1 MVIPEKL
8 YSQKT
13 KSEVSHLEQALLAP
27 SIILVLNDVAAC
39 FSEVGAVL
47 LYVRWDGAWSG

>member
-8 YSQKT
+8 YSQET
-13 KSEVSHLEQALLAP
+13 KSEVSRLEQALLAH
-27 SIILVLNDVAAC
+27 SILVLKDVAAC

-47 LYVRWDGAWSG
+47 LYVRWDGARGG

>member
-8 YSQKT
+8 YSQET
-13 KSEVSHLEQALLAP
+13 KSEVSRLEQALLAH
-27 SIILVLNDVAAC
+27 SIILVLKDVAAC

-47 LYVRWDGAWSG
+47 LYVRWDGARGG